1 MLLQMGDG
9 REGQM
14 TTTITTQMVPQGL
27 LVPRSALGE
36 WLERGVDVVKEKEQI
51 VIRPRPVM
59 LDEREEAIRILE
71 EAGLLCHRF
80 QMLNWRN
87 WPASSAWG
95 SRCLKPSWRNAR
107 RGGEVLSGYK
117 RPAQEICT

>member
-27 LVPRSALGE
+27 LVPRSTLGE
-36 WLERGVDVVKEKEQI
+36 WLERGVDVVKEKERI
-51 VIRPRPVM
+51 VIRPRPAR

-71 EAGLLCHRF
+71 EAGLL
-80 QMLNWRN
+80 LPLEPL
-87 WPASSAWG
+87 PASHVPISAEKRAEL
-95 SRCLKPSWRNAR
+95 SRKFSVGRP
-107 RGGEVLSGYK
+107 LSELVIED
-117 RPAQEICT
+117 REDRA

>member
-14 TTTITTQMVPQGL
+14 VTIITTQMTPQGL

-36 WLERGVDVVKEKEQI
+36 WLERGVETVREQEQI
-51 VIRPRPVM
+51 TIRPRPAM

-71 EAGLLCHRF
+71 EAGLLV
-80 QMLNWRN
+80 
-87 WPASSAWG
+87 
-95 SRCLKPSWRNAR
+95 KPDWEPTVPPVSDAELEELAR
-107 RGGEVLSGYK
+107 KFSVGRPLSQIIMEERAEGW
-117 RPAQEICT
+117 